1 MRTHARLA
9 RPQRRAS
16 AALRTARPS
25 TIARPKASTR
35 PVVPLRGLELPEFV
49 PNPYV
54 DYGRMLTA
62 EGGVLMFFKDYD
74 LRLRHTLWRL
84 FAWSVAT
91 GLEGWFLLHYLVLH
105 HWQLTFGCFVGVAVV
120 NIFIVATPVE
130 IYRSIEIRPDCMII
144 EGVDIFWLRFMD
156 AGGPSF
162 QPNETGDQILCG
174 IYGTRFIHYV
184 TIPRFDELDRAP
196 EVFAIHLQDAMKQLW
211 TRPI

>member
-16 AALRTARPS
+16 AALRTARPG
-25 TIARPKASTR
+25 TIARPNALTR

-84 FAWSVAT
+84 FAWLAAT
-91 GLEGWFLLHYLVLH
+91 GLEGWFLLHY
-105 HWQLTFGCFVGVAVV
+105 W
-120 NIFIVATPVE
+120 
-130 IYRSIEIRPDCMII
+130 RSIT
-144 EGVDIFWLRFMD
+144 GSL
-156 AGGPSF
+156 PSAVSSAS
-162 QPNETGDQILCG
+162 
-174 IYGTRFIHYV
+174 RS
-184 TIPRFDELDRAP
+184 
-196 EVFAIHLQDAMKQLW
+196 
-211 TRPI
+211 